1 MNRQTRAIQSFFYSQ
16 YFSDGLRITF
26 GVLLPSLVFW
36 QFDKFELGLT
46 LSLGALCVSGAD
58 NPGPVMHKR
67 NGMLICSGLMFLVAI
82 ITGFAR
88 LNVYTLGTEI
98 VVLAF
103 FFSMFTVYGNRAAS
117 VGTACLLIMILMMEK
132 ALKPDEIL
140 GYSAT
145 ILAGS
150 IWYTLLSIT
159 FFSIRPYRAA
169 QQALGENILDVAK
182 FLRLKI
188 DFYHPETDIDENYRK
203 VVSQQIHVSHN
214 QDAVRDL
221 LFKSRLMVK
230 ESTNA
235 SRILI
240 LTFVD
245 LVDMFEEIMATH
257 YDYNVLREKFASTGV
272 LDDIANLLLHI
283 ADELDNVGF
292 AIQSN
297 TRHNHLKDLNPELE
311 ALKTKIDE
319 IGANDKEVSNL
330 VLKKIL
336 INLRNL
342 NQKTVNIFNYY
353 NSKSVA
359 LLENQSDV
367 EYSRF
372 VTHQDYDVQL
382 YADNLSFSSSIFKH
396 SLRVALVCLVGFIT
410 AKVMPQLPYSYF
422 TAKTVTQG
430 HHSYWILLTIIVI
443 LKPGF
448 SLTKQRNFQ
457 RLLGT
462 IAGGVIGVLVLKFIP
477 GATAQFVILMVCM
490 VGAYSFQRVNYVV
503 SVILMTP
510 YVLILF
516 KLLGVGHV
524 VEERIVDTFIGSIVA
539 FIASYIIF
547 PIWEF
552 DQIKKNLDDVLVANV
567 SYLLKMAETFSGKV
581 VSITE
586 YKLARKDV
594 YVSSANLS
602 AAFERMTS
610 EPKSKQRHIKEV
622 HKFVVLNHI
631 LTSYIANIASNLINK
646 PKLVPQHDNLR
657 LVKRSIN
664 LLAETSKKLEESN
677 NLPAMINTLP
687 AIPTDIQ
694 KTEVTLDGHLLKQ
707 QLEFITKVSTD
718 IAKITDAILE
728 D

>member
-16 YFSDGLRITF
+16 YFSDGLRITL

-36 QFDKFELGLT
+36 QFNKFELGLT

-58 NPGPVMHKR
+58 NPGPVLHKR
-67 NGMLICSGLMFLVAI
+67 NAMLICSALMFFVAI
-82 ITGFAR
+82 ATGFAR
-88 LNVYTLGTEI
+88 LNVYTLGAEI
-98 VVLAF
+98 VILAF

-132 ALKPDEIL
+132 RLEPGEIL
-140 GYSAT
+140 AYSTT

-169 QQALGENILDVAK
+169 QQALGENILDVGK

-203 VVSQQIHVSHN
+203 VVSQQIHVSQN

-245 LVDMFEEIMATH
+245 MVDMFEEIMATH
-257 YDYNVLREKFASTGV
+257 YDYNVLREKFADTGV
-272 LDDIANLLLHI
+272 LDDIATLLLHI

-297 TRHNHLKDLNPELE
+297 TRYKHLKDLNPELE
-311 ALKTKIDE
+311 ALKARIDE
-319 IGANDKEVSNL
+319 IGENDKEVSNL

-353 NSKSVA
+353 NSKSA
-359 LLENQSDV
+359 TLLENRSNV

-372 VTHQDYDVQL
+372 VTHQDYDLQL

-396 SLRVALVCLVGFIT
+396 SLRVALVCLVGFI
-410 AKVMPQLPYSYF
+410 A
-422 TAKTVTQG
+422 AKTLTQG

-457 RLLGT
+457 RLMGT
-462 IAGGVIGVLVLKFIP
+462 IGGGVIGIVVLKFIP
-477 GATAQFVILMVCM
+477 DATAQFIILMVFM
-490 VGAYSFQRVNYVV
+490 VGAYSFQRYNYVV

-516 KLLGVGHV
+516 KFLGVGHV
-524 VEERIVDTFIGSIVA
+524 VEERILDTLIGSTIA

-552 DQIKKNLDDVLVANV
+552 DQIKTNLDDVLVANV
-567 SYLLKMAETFSGKV
+567 NYLLKVAETFSGKV

-631 LTSYIANIASNLINK
+631 LTSYIANIASSLINK
-646 PKLVPQHDNLR
+646 SKQVAQPDNLR
-657 LVKRSIN
+657 LVKRSITM
-664 LLAETSKKLEESN
+664 LFETSKKLEENN
-677 NLPAMINTLP
+677 NLPALINTLP
-687 AIPTDIQ
+687 ALPPDVQ
-694 KTEVTLDGHLLKQ
+694 KPEATLDSHLLKQ
-707 QLEFITKVSTD
+707 QLEFIAKVSAD
-718 IAKITDAILE
+718 IAKITDAIL
-728 D
+728 DKDS

>member
-1 MNRQTRAIQSFFYSQ
+1 
-16 YFSDGLRITF
+16 
-26 GVLLPSLVFW
+26 VLLPSLVLSQVNHF
-36 QFDKFELGLT
+36 QIGLT

-58 NPGPVMHKR
+58 NPGPLIHKR
-67 NGMLICSGLMFLVAI
+67 NGMLICSALMFIVAI

-98 VVLAF
+98 VLLAF
-103 FFSMFTVYGNRAAS
+103 LFSMFTVYGNRAAS

-132 ALKPDEIL
+132 ELKPSEVL

-240 LTFVD
+240 LTFID

-257 YDYNVLREKFASTGV
+257 YDYNLLREKFADTGV

-283 ADELDNVGF
+283 ADELDEVGF
-292 AIQSN
+292 AIQANSK
-297 TRHNHLKDLNPELE
+297 HKHQPDLNLELD
-311 ALKTKIDE
+311 ALKSKIDQ
-319 IGANDKEVSNL
+319 ISANDKEVSTL

-342 NQKTVNIFNYY
+342 NQKTINIFNYY
-353 NSKSVA
+353 NSRSAA
-359 LLENQSDV
+359 LLENRSDV
-367 EYSRF
+367 EYSKF
-372 VTHQDYDVQL
+372 VTHQDYDPQL
-382 YADNLSFSSSIFKH
+382 YFDNLTINSSIFKH
-396 SLRVALVCLVGFIT
+396 ALRVAMVCLVGFI
-410 AKVMPQLPYSYF
+410 A
-422 TAKTVTQG
+422 AKTSHLIKG
-430 HHSYWILLTIIVI
+430 DHSYWILLTIIVI

-457 RLLGT
+457 RLMGT
-462 IAGGVIGVLVLKFIP
+462 IGGGLLGVLILKFIP
-477 GATAQFVILMVCM
+477 DATAQFIILMVLM
-490 VGAYSFQRVNYVV
+490 VGAYSFQRFNYIV
-503 SVILMTP
+503 SVFLMTP
-510 YVLILF
+510 YILILF
-516 KLLGVGHV
+516 EFLGVKHV
-524 VEERIVDTFIGSIVA
+524 VQERIIDTLIGSVIA
-539 FIASYIIF
+539 FVASYVIF

-552 DQIKKNLDDVLVANV
+552 DQIKESLNDVLKGNIN
-567 SYLLKMAETFSGKV
+567 YLKKVAETFSGKAI
-581 VSITE
+581 STTE

-594 YVSSANLS
+594 YVYSANLS

-631 LTSYIANIASNLINK
+631 LTSYIANIASGLLRK
-646 PKLVPQHDNLR
+646 ADQPTHLDHLKLA
-657 LVKRSIN
+657 KRSITI
-664 LLAETSKKLEESN
+664 LSETSRKLEVAAPSVAATN
-677 NLPAMINTLP
+677 SLPATPVNNAQPEI
-687 AIPTDIQ
+687 
-694 KTEVTLDGHLLKQ
+694 TLDSHLLKQ

-718 IAKITDAILE
+718 IAKITDAIL
-728 D
+728 DK